1 MSNARIALTL
11 TVVWIVGLIALFVT
25 PFEFVIPTQLSLV
38 VFWWWPIGGIVWAAI
53 TYSKNGRHSSH
64 NRRHRLVELAGD
76 ACVRTSR
83 AGCPSGRQAGV

>member
-76 ACVRTSR
+76 ACVSTSR
-83 AGCPSGRQAGV
+83 AGCPSGRRAGV

>member
-38 VFWWWPIGGIVWAAI
+38 VFWW
-53 TYSKNGRHSSH
+53 
-64 NRRHRLVELAGD
+64 
-76 ACVRTSR
+76 
-83 AGCPSGRQAGV
+83 